1 MTKTE
6 IFIYDNIQQIVVD
19 AYLVEGIPLDV
30 IAKANLEWTRI
41 RQEYRSRC
49 KQQGLPYPEHSHWD
63 WEDKVKHSEM
73 FSMIQTRFG
82 IVCRDE
88 VQGLMLVEQMTEF
101 SKLPPNKGEPLLYVK
116 YLEVAPQNV
125 EPYANPRKFRGVG
138 GVFLRVA
145 VDYSMA
151 VGCEGRVGLHALPQ
165 AEAFY
170 LTNGMTKLDRDPS
183 HSGLRYFEFTNEQA
197 QEYQKRK

>member
-41 RQEYRSRC
+41 RQEYRNRC

-88 VQGLMLVEQMTEF
+88 VQGLMLVEQMTECSKF
-101 SKLPPNKGEPLLYVK
+101 SMLQAIPPRPLRLCARNAQK
-116 YLEVAPQNV
+116 S
-125 EPYANPRKFRGVG
+125 GVP
-138 GVFLRVA
+138 FFA
-145 VDYSMA
+145 
-151 VGCEGRVGLHALPQ
+151 
-165 AEAFY
+165 
-170 LTNGMTKLDRDPS
+170 K
-183 HSGLRYFEFTNEQA
+183 
-197 QEYQKRK
+197 